1 MTYVTNSKY
10 WKLIKRGW
18 KIQVWAWTKEI
29 SSKQM
34 WNCPASHGADYGGYL
49 YFKNMFS
56 PRVLSQG
63 KELILFSLKPDRH
76 PDRKKRK
83 MKDMMRCQLMFK
95 SWCSSYIQI
104 LSMLHRLRR
113 FSQTQLR
120 KLRKLQALRA
130 WQRVDEGGDCWKSRW
145 FSWLDAIF
153 PLCKGFS
160 EATPV
165 RPLKSHELPRFY
177 QDPQYPLMIH
187 KWFHGGND
195 VMTSRDGLDSKCLDL
210 VRQIRLPERFLI
222 SRWP

>member
-1 MTYVTNSKY
+1 
-10 WKLIKRGW
+10 
-18 KIQVWAWTKEI
+18 
-29 SSKQM
+29 M
-34 WNCPASHGADYGGYL
+34 WNCPASRGADYGGYL
-49 YFKNMFS
+49 YFENIFS
-56 PRVLSQG
+56 PRVWSQG
-63 KELILFSLKPDRH
+63 THTFQLETSSPSGSQKKEKWKTWCDVNWCSNLDLLTI
-76 PDRKKRK
+76 
-83 MKDMMRCQLMFK
+83 FK
-95 SWCSSYIQI
+95 SFQC
-104 LSMLHRLRR
+104 
-113 FSQTQLR
+113 FSQTQLH

-145 FSWLDAIF
+145 LSWLDAIF
-153 PLCKGFS
+153 PLCKRFS

-187 KWFHGGND
+187 WFHGGND

>member
-1 MTYVTNSKY
+1 ME
-10 WKLIKRGW
+10 LITEGICILKTCS
-18 KIQVWAWTKEI
+18 ALEYY
-29 SSKQM
+29 
-34 WNCPASHGADYGGYL
+34 P
-49 YFKNMFS
+49 
-56 PRVLSQG
+56 
-63 KELILFSLKPDRH
+63 KELILFSLKPARH

-120 KLRKLQALRA
+120 KLQALRA

-153 PLCKGFS
+153 PLCKRFS

-187 KWFHGGND
+187 KWFHAGND